1 MSDECDPVTTDE
13 HVLRQIH
20 TTRYDPSL
28 PVPVIR
34 TAFEPNK
41 NDRTGISVFRER
53 FTTAAELATYGSQ
66 PGCYY
71 VARLSVR
78 DMRPLGLT
86 VIPAPVKGGLPGH
99 AVIPELNSSTDKRRS
114 KELQRDLAKLASL
127 DIVCEPTA

>member
-13 HVLRQIH
+13 YVLRQIH
-20 TTRYDPSL
+20 KRSYDPSL

-53 FTTAAELATYGSQ
+53 FTTPAKLANYGRQ
-66 PGCYY
+66 PGRYY
-71 VARLSVR
+71 IARLSVR
-78 DMRPLGLT
+78 DLRRLGLT

-114 KELQRDLAKLASL
+114 KELQRDLAKLASR